1 MLRSTV
7 RGEGSGAAASRRC
20 PSRRAEG
27 ARESPGLAGSRCA
40 PRPGQPPR
48 CRRGSRC
55 PRSRCASRPA
65 LRPGRCGEQP
75 IWACLGGQLTAGETA
90 SPRGSRAE
98 ASGKTD
104 GPAGGCDG
112 QQLRGVLILLPAG
125 AGGERVRD
133 GGAAGRGGGSRASL
147 TPSVQVDAGE
157 RSLQIPGCCWR
168 RREGAP

>member
-1 MLRSTV
+1 MGRAAEPRLR
-7 RGEGSGAAASRRC
+7 GAARAGGRRGRGKARGW
-20 PSRRAEG
+20 PAPAAPPARGSRRAAAVALGVPE
-27 ARESPGLAGSRCA
+27 AAA
-40 PRPGQPPR
+40 
-48 CRRGSRC
+48 
-55 PRSRCASRPA
+55 ASRPA

-125 AGGERVRD
+125 AGGERMRD